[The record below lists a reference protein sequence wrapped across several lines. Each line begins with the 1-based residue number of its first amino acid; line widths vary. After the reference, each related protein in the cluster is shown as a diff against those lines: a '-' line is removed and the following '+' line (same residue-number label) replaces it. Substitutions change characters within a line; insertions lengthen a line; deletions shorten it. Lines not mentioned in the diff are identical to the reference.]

1 MTTNFLNSPYSEF
14 HAWSPLIL
22 KLSCH
27 SSSVSQNYIELNFFI
42 FSVLLLFPKVKKL
55 KRPIMS
61 MYWCISHLYVEAVA
75 FDYSSLLQIWL
86 NCVSQN
92 HLHVRP
98 LEMAEVEKWPSLLLP
113 ISIWLYTRNGF
124 KMAKLLWASN
134 NLVDILQS
142 KRE

>member
-1 MTTNFLNSPYSEF
+1 MIASSYKEQENTVSHVPWLAETGNTTHCWQSTNFLNSPYSEF

-42 FSVLLLFPKVKKL
+42 FCVLLLFPKVKKL

-75 FDYSSLLQIWL
+75 FDYSSLPFFRSDSTVFPRI
-86 NCVSQN
+86 
-92 HLHVRP
+92 
-98 LEMAEVEKWPSLLLP
+98 
-113 ISIWLYTRNGF
+113 ISMSGL
-124 KMAKLLWASN
+124 
-134 NLVDILQS
+134 
-142 KRE
+142 